1 MSEEQ
6 NNIVYLHDEE
16 GSEIPFEF
24 LDVIPYEGEEYV
36 VLLPVEGEDGQVVIL
51 RVEPLGD
58 EEENEA
64 YCTVEDPAV
73 LAAVFE
79 CFKEKYKDIFDFEG

>member
-16 GSEIPFEF
+16 
-24 LDVIPYEGEEYV
+24 
-36 VLLPVEGEDGQVVIL
+36 
-51 RVEPLGD
+51 
-58 EEENEA
+58 ENEA
-64 YCTVEDPAV
+64 YCTVEDPAA